1 MNNNVLR
8 DSGGGGWFQ
17 EVKHDSEIERGRIRF
32 LLGVHVGREIVI
44 HAAEDGDTLLCLSDI
59 VS

>member
-17 EVKHDSEIERGRIRF
+17 EVKHDSEIEREGTR
-32 LLGVHVGREIVI
+32 LLLVVHVGREQI
-44 HAAEDGDTLLCLSDI
+44 
-59 VS
+59 